1 MMNMDKFFGITRA
14 EAEKN
19 GKIKTVATSCFDVL
33 EENLSDME
41 LVSTLPT
48 AGFLLCDKIAYP
60 SLFAFFDQNYS
71 AGVVCS
77 DIFFDIIYVQYL
89 GCI

>member
-41 LVSTLPT
+41 LV
-48 AGFLLCDKIAYP
+48 DP
-60 SLFAFFDQNYS
+60 SDRRLF
-71 AGVVCS
+71 VVR
-77 DIFFDIIYVQYL
+77 
-89 GCI
+89 